1 MFNDNLLVIMVYS
14 HWLSP
19 GQGWGPAPGPVL
31 CRTSHITLGLG
42 RSLGPGQ
49 CCLHALNKAPFSPRG
64 HVIVLIEKT

>member
-1 MFNDNLLVIMVYS
+1 MVYS

-19 GQGWGPAPGPVL
+19 GPGWGPAPGPVL
-31 CRTSHITLGLG
+31 CRTFHITLGPGQG
-42 RSLGPGQ
+42 RSLGK